1 MDLQVAQIL
10 DPGHGE
16 NIHSNLILRCPAGAS
31 KDEVGHQRCKVIIA
45 NKIKLNYKLLPLSCR
60 FDYESLI

>member
-1 MDLQVAQIL
+1 MAVRAVCVDGFSSGLVADGLQVAQIL

-31 KDEVGHQRCKVIIA
+31 KDEVGHQRCKAI
-45 NKIKLNYKLLPLSCR
+45 
-60 FDYESLI
+60 

>member
-1 MDLQVAQIL
+1 MLMAFRVVWSLMDLQVAQIL

-31 KDEVGHQRCKVIIA
+31 KEEVGHQRCQAI
-45 NKIKLNYKLLPLSCR
+45 
-60 FDYESLI
+60 